1 MNIRLVNDEYADIT
15 LIENEDS
22 LYNTILAINSI
33 NEFFIDS
40 VCYQRSNNK
49 INLNLDNNCIEV
61 FIKES

>member
-1 MNIRLVNDEYADIT
+1 MNIRLINDEYEEIA

-22 LYNTILAINSI
+22 LYNTLLAINSI
-33 NEFFIDS
+33 NEFLIDN